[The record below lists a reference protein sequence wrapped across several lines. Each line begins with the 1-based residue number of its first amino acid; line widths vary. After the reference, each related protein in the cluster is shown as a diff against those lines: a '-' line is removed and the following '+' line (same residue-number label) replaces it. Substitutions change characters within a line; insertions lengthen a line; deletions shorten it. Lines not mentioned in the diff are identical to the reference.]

1 VAREA
6 VAEAEIHQRHD
17 TSTAPSGS
25 LRQLAKTEKTAFV
38 RTGDNTSAYR
48 FLKSDLDAY
57 IAAPRVPAAGAAS
70 ASRGKKGAK

>member
-1 VAREA
+1 VELLN
-6 VAEAEIHQRHD
+6 I
-17 TSTAPSGS
+17 SGTIPQLLRMGQ

-38 RTGDNTSAYR
+38 RTGDNTSASQ

-57 IAAPRVPAAGAAS
+57 IAAPRVPAMGAAS